1 MMTSDAFRK
10 VPIQQANKPYRG
22 TPMSQT
28 QAPHGGFT
36 IKQRLMA
43 STFAI
48 IVAFIALSFFMIHT
62 LKTST
67 ENVDALYNRDFL
79 ATEAVNN
86 IDGALTRVDIN
97 ILRMIAIGNPEQTAG
112 WKNEN
117 EAAFAKLDELTV
129 LLGKDTAETLD
140 VTLTQQLQRDY
151 TKLRDGMRHQTSVI
165 QTGDIAAATNINR
178 TEVKPFAEQVF
189 KTLQT
194 LREQGKQKAGE
205 RFEAQEASATR
216 TNNLSITATLLIAV
230 LGVVVTLL
238 TIRSILAAIGGEP
251 GTVATITRTIARGD
265 LSSTIKVNANDNTSV
280 AAAVVAMQTQL
291 RDTLQQISNSA
302 TQLAAAAEEMTAI
315 TEDGVQGIQRQNNEI
330 DQAATAVNEMTSA
343 VEEVARNA
351 EHTARSSSNAT
362 SAAQAGL
369 GLVKKT
375 VSAINTMSTD
385 VQKTAVLIGELA
397 DQSRD
402 IGKVLDVIRGLAEQT
417 NLLAL
422 NAAIEAARA
431 GEAGRGFAVV
441 ADEVRALAHRT
452 QQSTSEIERLV
463 SNIQNGTD
471 RAVSSMRGNTELASD
486 TLSIAEGANDSLS
499 VISTAVSEINDLN
512 LVIASAAQQQAHVA
526 REVDR
531 NLVNI
536 RDLSAQSSSG
546 AQQTSSASRELSTLA
561 LDLNNIVGRF
571 RLS

>member
-1 MMTSDAFRK
+1 MRK
-10 VPIQQANKPYRG
+10 VLIQQANKPYRG

-251 GTVATITRTIARGD
+251 DTVATITRTIARGD
-265 LSSTIKVNANDNTSV
+265 LSSTIKVNTNDNTSV

>member
-1 MMTSDAFRK
+1 
-10 VPIQQANKPYRG
+10 
-22 TPMSQT
+22 MSQT

-129 LLGKDTAETLD
+129 LLGKNTAETLD

-251 GTVATITRTIARGD
+251 DTVATITRTIARGD

-280 AAAVVAMQTQL
+280 AAGVVAMQAQL

>member
-1 MMTSDAFRK
+1 
-10 VPIQQANKPYRG
+10 
-22 TPMSQT
+22 MSRT
-28 QAPHGGFT
+28 QAPHGGFN

-129 LLGKDTAETLD
+129 LLGKNTAETLD

-205 RFEAQEASATR
+205 RFDAQEASATR
-216 TNNLSITATLLIAV
+216 TNNLSITSTLLIAV

-251 GTVATITRTIARGD
+251 DTVATITRTIARGD

-546 AQQTSSASRELSTLA
+546 AQQTSSASRELLTLA

>member
-1 MMTSDAFRK
+1 MRK

-129 LLGKDTAETLD
+129 LLSKDTAETLD

-251 GTVATITRTIARGD
+251 DTVATITRTIARGD

>member
-1 MMTSDAFRK
+1 
-10 VPIQQANKPYRG
+10 
-22 TPMSQT
+22 MSRT
-28 QAPHGGFT
+28 QAPHGGFN

-129 LLGKDTAETLD
+129 LLGKNTAETLD

-205 RFEAQEASATR
+205 RFDAQEASATR
-216 TNNLSITATLLIAV
+216 TNNLSITSTLLIAV

-251 GTVATITRTIARGD
+251 DTVATITRTIARGD

>member
-1 MMTSDAFRK
+1 
-10 VPIQQANKPYRG
+10 
-22 TPMSQT
+22 MSRT
-28 QAPHGGFT
+28 QAPHGSFT

-129 LLGKDTAETLD
+129 LLGKNTAETLD

-251 GTVATITRTIARGD
+251 DTVATITRTIARGD

-351 EHTARSSSNAT
+351 EYTARSSSNAT

>member
-1 MMTSDAFRK
+1 MA
-10 VPIQQANKPYRG
+10 
-22 TPMSQT
+22 QT
-28 QAPHGGFT
+28 QTPADGLT
-36 IKQRLMA
+36 VKQRLMA

-48 IVAFIALSFFMIHT
+48 IAAFIALSVFMIHT

-67 ENVDALYNRDFL
+67 ENVDALYSRDFL

-117 EAAFAKLDELTV
+117 EAAFARLDELTV
-129 LLGKDTAETLD
+129 QLSKNTAETLD
-140 VTLTQQLQRDY
+140 VNLTQQLQRDY
-151 TKLRDGMRHQTSVI
+151 VKLRDGMRHQTTVI
-165 QTGDIAAATNINR
+165 QTGDIAAATTINR

-194 LREQGKQKAGE
+194 LREQGKQHAGE
-205 RFEAQEASATR
+205 RFADQESSATQA
-216 TNNLSITATLLIAV
+216 TNLSIGATLAIAI
-230 LGVVVTLL
+230 LGVIVTLM
-238 TIRSILAAIGGEP
+238 TIRSILSAIGGEP
-251 GTVATITRTIARGD
+251 SNVATLTRTIARGD
-265 LSSTIKVNANDNTSV
+265 LSSPITISANDTSSV
-280 AAAVVAMQTQL
+280 AAAVFAMQTQL
-291 RDTLQQISNSA
+291 RDTLQQISSSA

-362 SAAQAGL
+362 SAAQDGL

-375 VSAINTMSTD
+375 VTSINTMSTD
-385 VQKTAVLIGELA
+385 VQKTATLIGELA
-397 DQSRD
+397 GQSRD

-463 SNIQNGTD
+463 TNIQNGTE
-471 RAVSSMRGNTELASD
+471 RAVGSMRGNTELASE
-486 TLSIAEGANDSLS
+486 TLGIAEGANESLT
-499 VISTAVSEINDLN
+499 VISAAVSEINDLN
-512 LVIASAAQQQAHVA
+512 LVIASAAQQQANVA

-531 NLVNI
+531 NLMNI

-546 AQQTSSASRELSTLA
+546 AQQTASASRELSTLA

>member
-1 MMTSDAFRK
+1 MPNSL
-10 VPIQQANKPYRG
+10 IG
-22 TPMSQT
+22 SLMSQT
-28 QAPHGGFT
+28 QAAYVGLT
-36 IKQRLMA
+36 VKKRLMT

-48 IVAFIALSFFMIHT
+48 IVAFIALAVFMIHT

-79 ATEAVNN
+79 ATEAVNS

-117 EAAFAKLDELTV
+117 EAAFARLDELTV
-129 LLGKDTAETLD
+129 QLGKNTAETLD

-151 TKLRDGMRHQTSVI
+151 TKLRDGMRHQTTVI
-165 QTGDIAAATNINR
+165 QTGDIAAASNINR

-194 LREQGKQKAGE
+194 LREQGKQRAGE
-205 RFEAQEASATR
+205 RFEAQEGSANQA
-216 TNNLSITATLLIAV
+216 NNLAIGATLVIAI
-230 LGVVVTLL
+230 LGVIVTLL

-251 GTVATITRTIARGD
+251 ATVATITRTIATGD

-291 RDTLQQISNSA
+291 RNTLQQISNSA

-385 VQKTAVLIGELA
+385 VQKTATLIGELA
-397 DQSRD
+397 GQSRD

-452 QQSTSEIERLV
+452 QQSTGEIERLV
-463 SNIQNGTD
+463 TNIQSGTE
-471 RAVSSMRGNTELASD
+471 RAVGSMRGNTELASE
-486 TLSIAEGANDSLS
+486 TLGIAEGANDSLT
-499 VISTAVSEINDLN
+499 VISAAVSEINDLN
-512 LVIASAAQQQAHVA
+512 LVIASAAQQQANVA

-536 RDLSAQSSSG
+536 RDLSAQSSLG

>member
-1 MMTSDAFRK
+1 MAHAQVATRTGLT
-10 VPIQQANKPYRG
+10 V
-22 TPMSQT
+22 
-28 QAPHGGFT
+28 
-36 IKQRLMA
+36 KQRLMF

-48 IVAFIALSFFMIHT
+48 IVAFFVLSVFMIQT

-79 ATEAVNN
+79 ATETVNN
-86 IDGALTRVDIN
+86 IDGTLTRVDIN
-97 ILRMIAIGNPEQTAG
+97 ILRMIAIGNPEQTAA
-112 WKNEN
+112 WKTENEN
-117 EAAFAKLDELTV
+117 AFTQLDKLTSQLSQE
-129 LLGKDTAETLD
+129 TAGTLD
-140 VTLTQQLQRDY
+140 AQLTQQLQRDY
-151 TKLRDGMRHQTSVI
+151 AKLRDGMRHQTSVI
-165 QTGDIAAATNINR
+165 QTGDIAGATNINR

-194 LREQGKQKAGE
+194 LREQGKQQAGK
-205 RFEAQEASATR
+205 RFEAQEASASKANSLAIGAT
-216 TNNLSITATLLIAV
+216 LVIALLGVIATLL
-230 LGVVVTLL
+230 T
-238 TIRSILAAIGGEP
+238 TRSILGAIGGEP
-251 GTVATITRTIARGD
+251 DMVAGITRTIAKGD
-265 LSSTIKVNANDNTSV
+265 LSSTINVASNDKSSVV
-280 AAAVVAMQTQL
+280 AAVGAMQAQL
-291 RDTLQQISNSA
+291 RETLQQISSSA
-302 TQLAAAAEEMTAI
+302 NQLASAAEEMTAI
-315 TEDGVQGIQRQNNEI
+315 TEDGVKGLHKQNNEI
-330 DQAATAVNEMTSA
+330 DQAATAVNQMTSA

-351 EHTARSSSNAT
+351 ENTARSSSSAT
-362 SAAQAGL
+362 GAAQDGL

-375 VSAINTMSTD
+375 VSAIDTMSND
-385 VQKTAVLIGELA
+385 VQKTASLIGELA

-463 SNIQNGTD
+463 TNIQSGTE
-471 RAVSSMRGNTELASD
+471 RAVGSMRGNTELASE
-486 TLSIAEGANDSLS
+486 TLGIAEGANEALS
-499 VISTAVSEINDLN
+499 KINAAVSEINDLN
-512 LVIASAAQQQAHVA
+512 LVIASAAQEQAHVA

-546 AQQTSSASRELSTLA
+546 AQQTSTASRELSRLA
-561 LDLNNIVGRF
+561 VDLSGIVGRF

>member
-1 MMTSDAFRK
+1 
-10 VPIQQANKPYRG
+10 
-22 TPMSQT
+22 
-28 QAPHGGFT
+28 
-36 IKQRLMA
+36 MA

-48 IVAFIALSFFMIHT
+48 IVAFVALSVFMIHT

-129 LLGKDTAETLD
+129 QLGKNTAETLD

-165 QTGDIAAATNINR
+165 QTGDIAAAAAINR

-194 LREQGKQKAGE
+194 LREQGKQHAGE
-205 RFEAQEASATR
+205 RFEAQEGSANQASKLA
-216 TNNLSITATLLIAV
+216 IGATLVIAI
-230 LGVVVTLL
+230 LGVMVTLL
-238 TIRSILAAIGGEP
+238 TIRGILAAIGGEP
-251 GTVATITRTIARGD
+251 STVATITRTIAKGD

-369 GLVKKT
+369 GLVKQT
-375 VSAINTMSTD
+375 VSAISTMSTD
-385 VQKTAVLIGELA
+385 VQKTATLIGELA
-397 DQSRD
+397 GQSRD

-463 SNIQNGTD
+463 TNIQSGTE
-471 RAVSSMRGNTELASD
+471 RAVGSMRGNTELASE
-486 TLSIAEGANDSLS
+486 TLGIAEGANDSLTA
-499 VISTAVSEINDLN
+499 ISTAVSEINDLN

>member
-1 MMTSDAFRK
+1 
-10 VPIQQANKPYRG
+10 
-22 TPMSQT
+22 MSRT
-28 QAPHGGFT
+28 QAPHGGFN

-129 LLGKDTAETLD
+129 LLGKNTAETLD

-205 RFEAQEASATR
+205 RFDAQEASATR

-251 GTVATITRTIARGD
+251 DTVATITRTIARGD

-280 AAAVVAMQTQL
+280 AAAVIAMQTQL

>member
-1 MMTSDAFRK
+1 
-10 VPIQQANKPYRG
+10 
-22 TPMSQT
+22 MSRT

-129 LLGKDTAETLD
+129 LLGKNTAETLD

-205 RFEAQEASATR
+205 RFDAQEASATR

-251 GTVATITRTIARGD
+251 DTVATITRTIARGD

-315 TEDGVQGIQRQNNEI
+315 TEDGFR
-330 DQAATAVNEMTSA
+330 A
-343 VEEVARNA
+343 
-351 EHTARSSSNAT
+351 SS
-362 SAAQAGL
+362 
-369 GLVKKT
+369 
-375 VSAINTMSTD
+375 D
-385 VQKTAVLIGELA
+385 
-397 DQSRD
+397 
-402 IGKVLDVIRGLAEQT
+402 
-417 NLLAL
+417 
-422 NAAIEAARA
+422 
-431 GEAGRGFAVV
+431 
-441 ADEVRALAHRT
+441 RT
-452 QQSTSEIERLV
+452 TRL
-463 SNIQNGTD
+463 T
-471 RAVSSMRGNTELASD
+471 RPRLPSMK
-486 TLSIAEGANDSLS
+486 
-499 VISTAVSEINDLN
+499 
-512 LVIASAAQQQAHVA
+512 
-526 REVDR
+526 
-531 NLVNI
+531 
-536 RDLSAQSSSG
+536 
-546 AQQTSSASRELSTLA
+546 
-561 LDLNNIVGRF
+561 
-571 RLS
+571 

>member
-1 MMTSDAFRK
+1 MAHAQVATRTGLT
-10 VPIQQANKPYRG
+10 V
-22 TPMSQT
+22 
-28 QAPHGGFT
+28 
-36 IKQRLMA
+36 KQRLMF

-48 IVAFIALSFFMIHT
+48 IVAFFVLSVFMIQT

-79 ATEAVNN
+79 ATETVNN
-86 IDGALTRVDIN
+86 IDGTLTRVDIN
-97 ILRMIAIGNPEQTAG
+97 ILRMIAIGNPEQTAV
-112 WKNEN
+112 WKTENEN
-117 EAAFAKLDELTV
+117 AFTQLDKLTSQLSQETT
-129 LLGKDTAETLD
+129 GTLD
-140 VTLTQQLQRDY
+140 AQLTQQLQRDY
-151 TKLRDGMRHQTSVI
+151 AKLRDGMRHQTSVI
-165 QTGDIAAATNINR
+165 QTGDIAGATNINR

-194 LREQGKQKAGE
+194 LREQGKQQAGK
-205 RFEAQEASATR
+205 RFEAQEASASKANSLAIGAT
-216 TNNLSITATLLIAV
+216 LVIALLGVIATLL
-230 LGVVVTLL
+230 T
-238 TIRSILAAIGGEP
+238 TRSILGAIGGEP
-251 GTVATITRTIARGD
+251 DMVAGITRTIAKGD
-265 LSSTIKVNANDNTSV
+265 LSSTINVASNDKSSVV
-280 AAAVVAMQTQL
+280 AAVGAMQAQL
-291 RDTLQQISNSA
+291 RETLQQISSSA
-302 TQLAAAAEEMTAI
+302 NQLASAAEEMTAI
-315 TEDGVQGIQRQNNEI
+315 TEDGVKGLHKQNNEI
-330 DQAATAVNEMTSA
+330 DQAATAVNQMTSA

-351 EHTARSSSNAT
+351 ENTARSSSSAT
-362 SAAQAGL
+362 GAAQDGL

-375 VSAINTMSTD
+375 VSAIDTMSND
-385 VQKTAVLIGELA
+385 VQKTASLIGELA

-463 SNIQNGTD
+463 TNIQSGTE
-471 RAVSSMRGNTELASD
+471 RAVGSMRGNTELASE
-486 TLSIAEGANDSLS
+486 TLGIAEGANEALS
-499 VISTAVSEINDLN
+499 KINAAVSEINDLN
-512 LVIASAAQQQAHVA
+512 LVIASAAQEQAHVA

-546 AQQTSSASRELSTLA
+546 AQQTSTASRELSRLA
-561 LDLNNIVGRF
+561 VDLSGIVGRF

>member
-1 MMTSDAFRK
+1 
-10 VPIQQANKPYRG
+10 
-22 TPMSQT
+22 MSQT
-28 QAPHGGFT
+28 QAPRGGFT

-216 TNNLSITATLLIAV
+216 TNNLSIAATLLIAV

-291 RDTLQQISNSA
+291 RETLQQISNSA

>member
-1 MMTSDAFRK
+1 MAH
-10 VPIQQANKPYRG
+10 
-22 TPMSQT
+22 TPVAST
-28 QAPHGGFT
+28 TGFT
-36 IKQRLMA
+36 VKQRLMF

-48 IVAFIALSFFMIHT
+48 IVAFFVLSVFMIQT

-79 ATEAVNN
+79 ATETVNN
-86 IDGALTRVDIN
+86 IDGTLTRVDIN
-97 ILRMIAIGNPEQTAG
+97 ILRMIAIGNPEQTAV
-112 WKNEN
+112 WKTENEN
-117 EAAFAKLDELTV
+117 AFTQLDKLTSQLSQE
-129 LLGKDTAETLD
+129 TAGTLD
-140 VTLTQQLQRDY
+140 VQLTQQLQRDY
-151 TKLRDGMRHQTSVI
+151 AKLRDGMRHQTSVI
-165 QTGDIAAATNINR
+165 QTGDIAGATNINR

-194 LREQGKQKAGE
+194 LREQGKQQAGK
-205 RFEAQEASATR
+205 RFQAQEASASQANGLAIGAT
-216 TNNLSITATLLIAV
+216 LVIALLGVIATLL
-230 LGVVVTLL
+230 T
-238 TIRSILAAIGGEP
+238 TRSILGAIGGEP
-251 GTVATITRTIARGD
+251 DMVAGITRTIAKGD
-265 LSSTIKVNANDNTSV
+265 LSSNIKVASNDQSSVV
-280 AAAVVAMQTQL
+280 AAVGAMQAQL
-291 RDTLQQISNSA
+291 RETLQQISSSA
-302 TQLAAAAEEMTAI
+302 NQLASAAEEMTAI
-315 TEDGVQGIQRQNNEI
+315 TEDGVHGLHKQNTEI
-330 DQAATAVNEMTSA
+330 DQAATAVNQMTSA

-362 SAAQAGL
+362 GAAQDGL

-375 VSAINTMSTD
+375 VSAIDTMSND
-385 VQKTAVLIGELA
+385 VQKTATLIGELA

-463 SNIQNGTD
+463 TNIQNGTD
-471 RAVSSMRGNTELASD
+471 RAVGSMRGNTELASE
-486 TLSIAEGANDSLS
+486 TLGIAEGANEALS
-499 VISTAVSEINDLN
+499 KINAAVSEINDLN
-512 LVIASAAQQQAHVA
+512 LVIASAAQEQAHVA

-546 AQQTSSASRELSTLA
+546 AQQTSTASRELSRLA
-561 LDLNNIVGRF
+561 VDLSGIVGRF

>member
-1 MMTSDAFRK
+1 MTSDAFRK

>member
-1 MMTSDAFRK
+1 
-10 VPIQQANKPYRG
+10 
-22 TPMSQT
+22 MSQT

>member
-1 MMTSDAFRK
+1 
-10 VPIQQANKPYRG
+10 
-22 TPMSQT
+22 MSRT

-129 LLGKDTAETLD
+129 LLGKNTAETLD

-205 RFEAQEASATR
+205 RFDAQEASATR

-251 GTVATITRTIARGD
+251 DTVATITRTIARGD

>member
-1 MMTSDAFRK
+1 
-10 VPIQQANKPYRG
+10 
-22 TPMSQT
+22 MSRT
-28 QAPHGGFT
+28 QAPHGGFN

-48 IVAFIALSFFMIHT
+48 IVAFITLSFFMIHT

-129 LLGKDTAETLD
+129 LLGKNTAETLD

-205 RFEAQEASATR
+205 RFDAQEASATR

-251 GTVATITRTIARGD
+251 DTVATITRTIARGD

-471 RAVSSMRGNTELASD
+471 RAVSSMRSNTELASD

>member
-1 MMTSDAFRK
+1 M
-10 VPIQQANKPYRG
+10 I
-22 TPMSQT
+22 QT
-28 QAPHGGFT
+28 QTPADGLT
-36 IKQRLMA
+36 VKQRLMA

-48 IVAFIALSFFMIHT
+48 IAAFIALSVFMIHT

-67 ENVDALYNRDFL
+67 ENVDALYSKDFL

-117 EAAFAKLDELTV
+117 EAAFARLDELTV
-129 LLGKDTAETLD
+129 QLSKNTAETLD
-140 VTLTQQLQRDY
+140 VNLTQQLQRDY
-151 TKLRDGMRHQTSVI
+151 VKLRDGMRHQTTVI
-165 QTGDIAAATNINR
+165 QTGDIAAATTINR

-194 LREQGKQKAGE
+194 LREQGKQHAGE
-205 RFEAQEASATR
+205 RFADQESSATQA
-216 TNNLSITATLLIAV
+216 TNLSIGATLAIAI
-230 LGVVVTLL
+230 LGVIVTLM
-238 TIRSILAAIGGEP
+238 TIRSILSAIDGEP
-251 GTVATITRTIARGD
+251 SNVATLTRTIARGD
-265 LSSTIKVNANDNTSV
+265 LSSPITISANDTSSV
-280 AAAVVAMQTQL
+280 AAAVFAMQTQL
-291 RDTLQQISNSA
+291 RETLQQISSSA

-362 SAAQAGL
+362 SAAQDGL

-375 VSAINTMSTD
+375 VTSINTMSTD
-385 VQKTAVLIGELA
+385 VQKTATLIGELA
-397 DQSRD
+397 GQSRD

-463 SNIQNGTD
+463 TNIQNGTE
-471 RAVSSMRGNTELASD
+471 RAVGSMRGNTELASE
-486 TLSIAEGANDSLS
+486 TLGIAEGANESLT
-499 VISTAVSEINDLN
+499 VISAAVSEINDLN

-531 NLVNI
+531 NLMNI

-546 AQQTSSASRELSTLA
+546 AQQTASASRELSTLA

>member
-1 MMTSDAFRK
+1 
-10 VPIQQANKPYRG
+10 
-22 TPMSQT
+22 MSQT
-28 QAPHGGFT
+28 QAAHAGLT
-36 IKQRLMA
+36 VKQRLMA

-48 IVAFIALSFFMIHT
+48 IVAFVALSVFMIHT

-129 LLGKDTAETLD
+129 QLGKNTAETLD

-151 TKLRDGMRHQTSVI
+151 AKLRDGMRHQTSVI
-165 QTGDIAAATNINR
+165 QTGDIAAATTINR

-194 LREQGKQKAGE
+194 LREQGKEHAGE
-205 RFEAQEASATR
+205 RFEAQEGSANQASKLA
-216 TNNLSITATLLIAV
+216 IGATLVIAI
-230 LGVVVTLL
+230 LGVMVTLL

-251 GTVATITRTIARGD
+251 STVATITRTIAKGD
-265 LSSTIKVNANDNTSV
+265 LSSTIKVNADDNTSV

-375 VSAINTMSTD
+375 ASAINTMSAD
-385 VQKTAVLIGELA
+385 VQKTATLIGELA
-397 DQSRD
+397 GQSRD

-463 SNIQNGTD
+463 TNIQSGTE
-471 RAVSSMRGNTELASD
+471 RAVGSMRGNTELASE
-486 TLSIAEGANDSLS
+486 TLVIAEGANDSLTA
-499 VISTAVSEINDLN
+499 ISAAVSEINDLN

-561 LDLNNIVGRF
+561 LNLNNIVGRF

>member
-1 MMTSDAFRK
+1 
-10 VPIQQANKPYRG
+10 
-22 TPMSQT
+22 MSQT

-79 ATEAVNN
+79 ATEVVNN

>member
-1 MMTSDAFRK
+1 MT
-10 VPIQQANKPYRG
+10 
-22 TPMSQT
+22 QT
-28 QAPHGGFT
+28 QTPADSLT
-36 IKQRLMA
+36 VKQRLMA

-48 IVAFIALSFFMIHT
+48 IAAFIALSVFMIHT

-67 ENVDALYNRDFL
+67 ENVDALYSKDFL

-129 LLGKDTAETLD
+129 QLSKNTAETLD
-140 VTLTQQLQRDY
+140 VNLTQQLQRDY
-151 TKLRDGMRHQTSVI
+151 LKLRDGMRHQTNVI
-165 QTGDIAAATNINR
+165 QTGDIAAATTINR

-194 LREQGKQKAGE
+194 LREQGKQHAGE
-205 RFEAQEASATR
+205 RFADQESSATKA
-216 TNNLSITATLLIAV
+216 TNLSIGATLAITI
-230 LGVVVTLL
+230 LGVIVTLM
-238 TIRSILAAIGGEP
+238 TIRSILSAIGGEP
-251 GTVATITRTIARGD
+251 GNVATLTRTIARGD
-265 LSSTIKVNANDNTSV
+265 LSSPITISANDTSSV
-280 AAAVVAMQTQL
+280 AAAVFAMQTQL

-362 SAAQAGL
+362 SAAQDGL

-375 VSAINTMSTD
+375 VTSINIMSTD
-385 VQKTAVLIGELA
+385 VQKTATLIGELA
-397 DQSRD
+397 GQSRD

-463 SNIQNGTD
+463 TNIQNGTE
-471 RAVSSMRGNTELASD
+471 RAVGSMRGNTELASE
-486 TLSIAEGANDSLS
+486 TLGIAEGANESLT
-499 VISTAVSEINDLN
+499 VISAAVSEINDLN

-531 NLVNI
+531 NLMNI

-546 AQQTSSASRELSTLA
+546 AQQTASASRELSTLA

>member
-1 MMTSDAFRK
+1 
-10 VPIQQANKPYRG
+10 
-22 TPMSQT
+22 MSRT
-28 QAPHGGFT
+28 QAPHGSFT

-129 LLGKDTAETLD
+129 LLGKNTAETLD

-251 GTVATITRTIARGD
+251 DTVAIITRTIARGD

-351 EHTARSSSNAT
+351 EYTARSSSNAT

-385 VQKTAVLIGELA
+385 VQKTATLIGELA
-397 DQSRD
+397 GQSRD

-463 SNIQNGTD
+463 TDIQTGTE
-471 RAVSSMRGNTELASD
+471 RAVGSMRGNTELASE
-486 TLSIAEGANDSLS
+486 TLGIAEGANESLT
-499 VISTAVSEINDLN
+499 VISAAVSEINDLN

-531 NLVNI
+531 NLMNI

-546 AQQTSSASRELSTLA
+546 AQQTSNASRELSTLA

>member
-1 MMTSDAFRK
+1 
-10 VPIQQANKPYRG
+10 
-22 TPMSQT
+22 MSQT

-165 QTGDIAAATNINR
+165 QTGDIVAATNINR

-251 GTVATITRTIARGD
+251 DTVATITRTIARGD

>member
-1 MMTSDAFRK
+1 
-10 VPIQQANKPYRG
+10 
-22 TPMSQT
+22 MSQT

-251 GTVATITRTIARGD
+251 DTVATITRTIARGD
-265 LSSTIKVNANDNTSV
+265 LSSTIKVNTNDNTSV

-546 AQQTSSASRELSTLA
+546 AQQTSSASRELLTLA

>member
-1 MMTSDAFRK
+1 
-10 VPIQQANKPYRG
+10 
-22 TPMSQT
+22 MSQT
-28 QAPHGGFT
+28 QAAYVGLT
-36 IKQRLMA
+36 VKKRLMT

-48 IVAFIALSFFMIHT
+48 IVAFIALAVFMIHT

-79 ATEAVNN
+79 ATEAVNS

-117 EAAFAKLDELTV
+117 EAAFARLDELTV
-129 LLGKDTAETLD
+129 QLGKNTAETLD

-151 TKLRDGMRHQTSVI
+151 TKLRDGMRHQTTVI
-165 QTGDIAAATNINR
+165 QTGDIAAASNINR

-194 LREQGKQKAGE
+194 LREQGKQRAGE
-205 RFEAQEASATR
+205 RFEAQEGSANQANT
-216 TNNLSITATLLIAV
+216 LAIGATLVIAI
-230 LGVVVTLL
+230 LGVIVTLL

-251 GTVATITRTIARGD
+251 ATVATITRTIATGD

-291 RDTLQQISNSA
+291 RNTLQQISNSA

-385 VQKTAVLIGELA
+385 VQKTATLIGELA
-397 DQSRD
+397 GQSRD

-463 SNIQNGTD
+463 TNIQSGTE
-471 RAVSSMRGNTELASD
+471 RAVGSMRGNTELASE
-486 TLSIAEGANDSLS
+486 TLGIAEGANDSLT
-499 VISTAVSEINDLN
+499 VISAAVSEINDLT
-512 LVIASAAQQQAHVA
+512 LVIASAAQQQANVA

-536 RDLSAQSSSG
+536 RDLSAQSSLG

>member
-1 MMTSDAFRK
+1 
-10 VPIQQANKPYRG
+10 
-22 TPMSQT
+22 MSQT

-117 EAAFAKLDELTV
+117 EAAFARLDELTV

-178 TEVKPFAEQVF
+178 TEVKPYAEQVF

-205 RFEAQEASATR
+205 RFEAQEASAAR
-216 TNNLSITATLLIAV
+216 TNNLSIAATLLIAA

-351 EHTARSSSNAT
+351 EHTARSSSNAA

-375 VSAINTMSTD
+375 VSAITTMSTD

>member
-1 MMTSDAFRK
+1 
-10 VPIQQANKPYRG
+10 
-22 TPMSQT
+22 MSRT
-28 QAPHGGFT
+28 QAPHGGFN

-129 LLGKDTAETLD
+129 LLGKNTAETLD

-205 RFEAQEASATR
+205 RFDAQEASATR

-251 GTVATITRTIARGD
+251 DTVATITRTIARGD

>member
-1 MMTSDAFRK
+1 
-10 VPIQQANKPYRG
+10 
-22 TPMSQT
+22 MSIG
-28 QAPHGGFT
+28 A
-36 IKQRLMA
+36 
-43 STFAI
+43 
-48 IVAFIALSFFMIHT
+48 T
-62 LKTST
+62 L
-67 ENVDALYNRDFL
+67 A
-79 ATEAVNN
+79 
-86 IDGALTRVDIN
+86 
-97 ILRMIAIGNPEQTAG
+97 IAI
-112 WKNEN
+112 
-117 EAAFAKLDELTV
+117 
-129 LLGKDTAETLD
+129 LGVI
-140 VTLTQQLQRDY
+140 VTL
-151 TKLRDGMRHQTSVI
+151 M
-165 QTGDIAAATNINR
+165 
-178 TEVKPFAEQVF
+178 
-189 KTLQT
+189 
-194 LREQGKQKAGE
+194 
-205 RFEAQEASATR
+205 
-216 TNNLSITATLLIAV
+216 
-230 LGVVVTLL
+230 
-238 TIRSILAAIGGEP
+238 TIRSILSAIGGEP
-251 GTVATITRTIARGD
+251 SNVATLTRTIARGD
-265 LSSTIKVNANDNTSV
+265 LSSPITISANDTSSV
-280 AAAVVAMQTQL
+280 AAAVFAMQTQL
-291 RDTLQQISNSA
+291 RDTLQQISSSA

-362 SAAQAGL
+362 SAAQDGL

-375 VSAINTMSTD
+375 VTSINTMSTD
-385 VQKTAVLIGELA
+385 VQKTATLIGELA
-397 DQSRD
+397 GQSRD

-463 SNIQNGTD
+463 TNIQNGTE
-471 RAVSSMRGNTELASD
+471 RAVGSMRGNTELASE
-486 TLSIAEGANDSLS
+486 TLGIAEGANESLT
-499 VISTAVSEINDLN
+499 VISAAVSEINDLN

-531 NLVNI
+531 NLMNI

-546 AQQTSSASRELSTLA
+546 AQQTASASRELSTLA